1 MTRADLIRT
10 ARLIAAE
17 RGMAAPRLSFV
28 RDDSQAWLHAD
39 CGSEVIRLDGS
50 GQVIHDLD
58 EPDDLAA
65 APR

>member
-39 CGSEVIRLDGS
+39 CGSDVIRLDGS

-58 EPDDLAA
+58 EPDGLPD